1 MAGLFALPAASA
13 IEGICNAARARNNL
27 PTRRRLTIRLFH
39 VIVNKTDPPRDERTE
54 SSLNCASAVV
64 TPCRSAGRGVGEV
77 FQLSCSHMCAML
89 VLALP
94 ALVPGPTTSVS
105 RVGRSRA
112 AVQCSLTDDERKVLI
127 EASSS
132 APFYSV
138 GETPLTQATAST
150 WNDLRASWPALAER
164 TDEEL
169 AEAYAEYLSEPPN
182 LLNVLTKTPLGP
194 FLLLWG
200 VPWADLFS
208 SSS

>member
-1 MAGLFALPAASA
+1 MF
-13 IEGICNAARARNNL
+13 
-27 PTRRRLTIRLFH
+27 
-39 VIVNKTDPPRDERTE
+39 
-54 SSLNCASAVV
+54 
-64 TPCRSAGRGVGEV
+64 
-77 FQLSCSHMCAML
+77 AML

-94 ALVPGPTTSVS
+94 ALVPGPSTSVS

-112 AVQCSLTDDERKVLI
+112 AVHCSLTDDERKVLI

-138 GETPLTQATAST
+138 GDTPLTKATAST

>member
-1 MAGLFALPAASA
+1 M
-13 IEGICNAARARNNL
+13 
-27 PTRRRLTIRLFH
+27 LTIYIRC
-39 VIVNKTDPPRDERTE
+39 K
-54 SSLNCASAVV
+54 SSVRCSYALSFARGAICA
-64 TPCRSAGRGVGEV
+64 
-77 FQLSCSHMCAML
+77 MCAML

-94 ALVPGPTTSVS
+94 ALVPGPTSVS

-138 GETPLTQATAST
+138 GDTPLTQATAST

>member
-1 MAGLFALPAASA
+1 MRNISA
-13 IEGICNAARARNNL
+13 N
-27 PTRRRLTIRLFH
+27 T
-39 VIVNKTDPPRDERTE
+39 
-54 SSLNCASAVV
+54 SAVLL
-64 TPCRSAGRGVGEV
+64 PSFARRG
-77 FQLSCSHMCAML
+77 LMCAML

-94 ALVPGPTTSVS
+94 ALVPGPSTSVS

-138 GETPLTQATAST
+138 GDTPLTQATAST

>member
-1 MAGLFALPAASA
+1 MRNLGNEGRVRCATPVIRAERGLL
-13 IEGICNAARARNNL
+13 
-27 PTRRRLTIRLFH
+27 
-39 VIVNKTDPPRDERTE
+39 
-54 SSLNCASAVV
+54 
-64 TPCRSAGRGVGEV
+64 
-77 FQLSCSHMCAML
+77 MCAML
-89 VLALP
+89 VLAMP
-94 ALVPGPTTSVS
+94 ALVPGPSTSVS

-138 GETPLTQATAST
+138 GDTPLTQATAST

>member
-1 MAGLFALPAASA
+1 MLRPSFARRGL
-13 IEGICNAARARNNL
+13 
-27 PTRRRLTIRLFH
+27 
-39 VIVNKTDPPRDERTE
+39 
-54 SSLNCASAVV
+54 
-64 TPCRSAGRGVGEV
+64 
-77 FQLSCSHMCAML
+77 MCAML

-94 ALVPGPTTSVS
+94 ALVPGPSTSVS

-138 GETPLTQATAST
+138 GDTPLTQATAST